1 MQEPRSVSQ
10 RIRRFA
16 LLGLCSASLLG
27 CAENWTQTKMTNA
40 NASASTSTK
49 VSTSTPA
56 PGKDVFLTE
65 GDITD
70 RKYTVLGDLA
80 VTVNKLTVFNA
91 DPTRQQVDAKLKAEA
106 SKLGADA
113 VILVRYGAVGI
124 SAASWGSLDGKGRAI
139 KFDQ

>member
-1 MQEPRSVSQ
+1 MKAPPSVSQ
-10 RIRRFA
+10 RIRRIA
-16 LLGLCSASLLG
+16 SLGLCSAALLG
-27 CAENWTQTKMTNA
+27 CAENWTQTKITNA

-49 VSTSTPA
+49 AKTSTPA
-56 PGKDVFLTE
+56 PRGDLLLTE

-91 DPTRQQVDAKLKAEA
+91 DPTREQVDAKLRAEA